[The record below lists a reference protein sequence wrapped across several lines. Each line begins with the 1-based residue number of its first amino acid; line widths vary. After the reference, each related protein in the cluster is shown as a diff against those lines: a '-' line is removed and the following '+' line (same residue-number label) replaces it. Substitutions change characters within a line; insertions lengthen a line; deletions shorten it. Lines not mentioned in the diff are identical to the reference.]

1 MEATGMI
8 FTELFEAI
16 GYSPHIG
23 QVRFHASDKRFKLLI
38 AGARFGKSL
47 AAAKDV
53 LPHLI
58 AGRSTGWLVG
68 PTYGLA
74 QPEFR
79 YLTTDIRDRLGVEVV
94 QQKAGGRDGYS
105 RVLTSWGGELWC
117 LSANRPEG
125 LLGHEIDWLILCE
138 AAHIPREAF
147 ERFLRARLSTRNGKL
162 VIATTPRGFNWV
174 HELYQLGTGDHEDW
188 AAFRHATWDNPLI
201 APREIEAARATLP
214 PETFDEQYGGAFTSN
229 AGAVYREFE
238 PALHVVPNLQA
249 PEGAIIYRGIDPGF
263 TNPTCCLW
271 ATVDHDGRLLVLR
284 EHYASRLTADLHAAA
299 IRAIDGEYRDRGHPI
314 GQAWIDPSSCGFQAE
329 LAREEVFTTNA
340 ANQVL
345 AGIDVVRRLLRRRGD
360 GTPGMRIDTRC
371 HNLVREFEQYR
382 WHEGARPGERVPRK
396 QDDHALDALRYLC
409 LELRRRV
416 DWKEQGASW

>member
-1 MEATGMI
+1 MI
-8 FTELFEAI
+8 FAELFEAI

-23 QVRFHASDKRFKLLI
+23 QVRFHASDKRFKVLI

-68 PTYGLA
+68 PTYAMA
-74 QPEFR
+74 QPEFQ
-79 YLTTDIRDRLGVEVV
+79 YLATDIRDRLGVEIV
-94 QQKAGGRDGYS
+94 QHTAGGRDGYS
-105 RVLTSWGGELWC
+105 RVLTSWGGELLC
-117 LSANRPEG
+117 LSADRPEG

-147 ERFLRARLSTRNGKL
+147 ERFLRARLSTRHGRL

-174 HELYQLGTGDHEDW
+174 QELYLLGKGDHDEW
-188 AAFRHATWDNPLI
+188 ASFRHATWDNPLI
-201 APREIEAARATLP
+201 APGEIESARATLP
-214 PETFDEQYGGAFTSN
+214 PETFDEQYGGAFTTS

-238 PALHVVPNLQA
+238 PTLHVVPNLQA
-249 PEGAIIYRGIDPGF
+249 PEGAVIYRGIDPGF

-271 ATVDHDGRLLVLR
+271 AAMDDDGRLLVLR
-284 EHYASRLTADLHAAA
+284 EHYAAELTADLHAAA
-299 IRAIDGEYRDRGHPI
+299 IHATDTEFRDRGHKI
-314 GQAWIDPSSCGFQAE
+314 GPAWIDPSSRGFQSE
-329 LAREEVFTTNA
+329 LAREGVNTTKA
-340 ANQVL
+340 ANHVL
-345 AGIDVVRRLLRRRGD
+345 AGIDVVRMLLRRRDD
-360 GTPGMRIDTRC
+360 GTSGICIDAGC
-371 HNLVREFEQYR
+371 HNLAREFEQYR
-382 WHEGARPGERVPRK
+382 WHESPRPGERVPRK

-409 LELRRRV
+409 LELRKRV